1 MNKPKIKLKIKFK
14 FICLAS
20 FILVVLNNNYVIA
33 QQFKYKSSLS
43 SVSLTS
49 LYKVELSP
57 LVQNYCFSNYKDLR
71 VVDSNGIQKPY
82 FILSEPILKS
92 ASDFIKYTIVSQ
104 NHYNNYTEIVIENST
119 KEKIS
124 NIAFNINNSEALKL
138 CTIEGSDD
146 LKQWYSISKL
156 QTLSLS
162 YNEQYT
168 NQYKCLYFPLSNYKY
183 YRLLID
189 DWSSEPFKVNSAG
202 YFKNSLISGKLN
214 RVTNSFQLSTNPNQ
228 KSTTIK
234 LSISGNQSVQQ
245 LVFKISQPHL
255 FLRKAFVYYK
265 EKIKVAKQIET
276 EQKQI
281 IKNFTLN
288 SNEPLIVDIPETQKN
303 ELYIDIENEDNE
315 ALQIDSVITNQLA
328 RFLIFD
334 ATQNQQ
340 YFLKCGNDSLQLPNY
355 DIINFVNGSPQFYPE
370 LKFSNFENIEIVSEI
385 KNKQPQF
392 FESKLFIWI
401 AISVCSL
408 IIGLFSIKMIKNLK

>member
-1 MNKPKIKLKIKFK
+1 MNKPKVKLKTKFK
-14 FICLAS
+14 LICLVS
-20 FILVVLNNNYVIA
+20 FIIVVLINNVVA
-33 QQFKYKSSLS
+33 QQFKYKSALS
-43 SVSLTS
+43 TISVSS

-71 VVDSNGIQKPY
+71 VVDSVGNQKPY
-82 FILSEPILKS
+82 VILSEPILKS
-92 ASDFIKYTIVSQ
+92 ANDFIKYTIVSQ
-104 NHYNNYTEIVIENST
+104 NHFKNYTEIVIENPT

-168 NQYKCLYFPLSNYKY
+168 NQFKCLYFPLSNYKY
-183 YRLLID
+183 FRLLID
-189 DWSSEPFKVNSAG
+189 DWSSEPYKVNSAG

-214 RVTNSFQLSTNPNQ
+214 KVANSFQLSTNQ
-228 KSTTIK
+228 KITTLK
-234 LSISGNQSVQQ
+234 LSISGNQCVQQ

-255 FLRKAFVYYK
+255 FLRKASVYYK

-334 ATQNQQ
+334 AAQNHQ

-355 DIINFVNGSPQFYPE
+355 DIANFVNGSPQFYPE
-370 LKFSNFENIEIVSEI
+370 LKFSSFENIEIVSEV